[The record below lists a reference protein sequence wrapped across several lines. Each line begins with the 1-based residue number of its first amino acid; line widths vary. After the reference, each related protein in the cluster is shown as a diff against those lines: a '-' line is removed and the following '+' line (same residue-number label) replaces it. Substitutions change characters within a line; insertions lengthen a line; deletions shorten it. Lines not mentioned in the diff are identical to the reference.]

1 MEKNKQSI
9 VPVILQNDQNN
20 RRTVEKSLP
29 QKLVARLKSSQ
40 NEVQKLT
47 TSQLR
52 WLLEGLSINPKI
64 SIKPAVKGSIA

>member
-29 QKLVARLKSSQ
+29 QKLVALLKSSQ
-40 NEVQKLT
+40 TELLIYEGIKQSTLKILLT
-47 TSQLR
+47 
-52 WLLEGLSINPKI
+52 EMSINE
-64 SIKPAVKGSIA
+64 AH

>member
-29 QKLVARLKSSQ
+29 QKLVAHLKSSQ
-40 NEVQKLT
+40 TELLIYEGIKQSTLKILLT
-47 TSQLR
+47 
-52 WLLEGLSINPKI
+52 EM
-64 SIKPAVKGSIA
+64 SIKEAH

>member
-29 QKLVARLKSSQ
+29 QKLVAHLKSSQ
-40 NEVQKLT
+40 TELLIYEGIKQSTLKILLT
-47 TSQLR
+47 
-52 WLLEGLSINPKI
+52 EMSINETH
-64 SIKPAVKGSIA
+64 

>member
-29 QKLVARLKSSQ
+29 QKLVAHLKSSKTELLIYEGIKQ
-40 NEVQKLT
+40 STLKILLT
-47 TSQLR
+47 
-52 WLLEGLSINPKI
+52 EMSINE
-64 SIKPAVKGSIA
+64 AH

>member
-29 QKLVARLKSSQ
+29 QKLVAHLKSSQ
-40 NEVQKLT
+40 TELLIYEGIKQSTLKILLT
-47 TSQLR
+47 
-52 WLLEGLSINPKI
+52 EMSINE
-64 SIKPAVKGSIA
+64 AH

>member
-29 QKLVARLKSSQ
+29 QKLVAHLKSSQ
-40 NEVQKLT
+40 TEKLIYEGIKQST
-47 TSQLR
+47 LKI
-52 WLLEGLSINPKI
+52 LLTEMSINE
-64 SIKPAVKGSIA
+64 AH

>member
-29 QKLVARLKSSQ
+29 QKLVAHLKSSQ
-40 NEVQKLT
+40 TELLIYEEIKQSTLKILLT
-47 TSQLR
+47 
-52 WLLEGLSINPKI
+52 EMSINE
-64 SIKPAVKGSIA
+64 AH